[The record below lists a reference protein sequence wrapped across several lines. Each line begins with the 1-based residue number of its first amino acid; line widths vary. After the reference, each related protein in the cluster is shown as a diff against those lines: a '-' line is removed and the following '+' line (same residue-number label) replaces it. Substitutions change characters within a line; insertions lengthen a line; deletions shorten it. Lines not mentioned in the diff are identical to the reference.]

1 MTRLALRRRL
11 LSCVMRV
18 ADKVRRRYWRF
29 RGKTIYG
36 VMAKAYT
43 PDGAL
48 LLLRQTY
55 SSGWHLPGGGRLARE
70 TPVEAALRELKEEVG
85 LKSWRD
91 ARWQCSV
98 DGLLSGVPAVVDVV
112 EVRDVI
118 HLFRPSLEVEQVA
131 LFDPSRLPQ
140 DLNPWT
146 RHILMEA
153 ARLDSPADQ

>member
-1 MTRLALRRRL
+1 MTRPPLRRRL
-11 LSCVMRV
+11 LSRAMRI
-18 ADKVRRRYWRF
+18 ADKVRRQYWRF

-70 TPVEAALRELKEEVG
+70 TPVEAALRELREEVG
-85 LKSWRD
+85 LESWSH
-91 ARWQCSV
+91 AQWQCSV
-98 DGLLSGVPAVVDVV
+98 NRLLSGVPAVVDVV

-131 LFDPSRLPQ
+131 LFDPGRLPR

-146 RHILMEA
+146 RDILNEA
-153 ARLDSPADQ
+153 ARLESPADQ